1 MPTLLS
7 VFGVKPLRI
16 GGTETF
22 ARELSLQL
30 GERGWKSVLCFLSE
44 PTKEVQSFLDLPNI
58 SFEVLANS
66 TNGNR
71 HARRNLMRIIG
82 EHRPEKLHLHFVSFL
97 NSYSWL
103 ARIGAVKE
111 VFFTDH
117 HSRPAGYVQARAP
130 FWKRNAVRVIN
141 QPLTKVICVSRYGYE
156 CMTSF
161 DLLPRD
167 RFQMIYNGVD
177 LSRVRTDPQS
187 AMDFRRRYSIP
198 AERAIVTQVSW
209 MIPEKGITDFLAT
222 ARLVLAQNRN
232 VQFVLVGDGV
242 NREQYMNEGAAMG
255 ITDRLTWTGMVED
268 PFGEGVF
275 AAADVVCQFSRWEE
289 VFGWMI
295 AEAMAHSKPV
305 VATRVGGIPEL
316 ITDGVSGHLVDR
328 GDVQA
333 MSNRVLELLG
343 DPELRAR
350 MGGAG
355 REAVSARFDLRK
367 NVTQLIEAYGLAK
380 SCQKSDGN
388 EPRFETIEPG
398 RRTTEYQVNPFPPVA
413 LPNDRA
419 SDTTGFSTRSG
430 KPHELEF

>member
-22 ARELSLQL
+22 ARELSRQL

-44 PTKEVQSFLDLPNI
+44 PTPEVQRFLDLPNI
-58 SFEVLANS
+58 ALEVLANS
-66 TNGNR
+66 TNGNWNTR
-71 HARRNLMRIIG
+71 WNLMRIMSK
-82 EHRPEKLHLHFVSFL
+82 HRPEKLHLHFVSFL

-103 ARIGAVKE
+103 ARVRSIRQ

-130 FWKRNAVRVIN
+130 FWKRNAARLIN

-167 RFQMIYNGVD
+167 RFEMIHNGVD
-177 LSRVRTDPQS
+177 LARVKTDPLV
-187 AMDFRRRYSIP
+187 AIDFRRRYSIS
-198 AERAIVTQVSW
+198 ADRAIVTQVSW
-209 MIPEKGITDFLAT
+209 MIPQKGIADFLAA
-222 ARLVLAQNRN
+222 ARLVLARNRN
-232 VQFVLVGDGV
+232 VQFVLVGDGA
-242 NREQYMNEGAAMG
+242 NRDAYIKDAATME
-255 ITDRLTWTGMVED
+255 IADHVTWTGMVED

-295 AEAMAHSKPV
+295 AEAMAHGKPV

-316 ITDGVSGHLVDR
+316 IEEGVSGHLVSR
-328 GDVQA
+328 GDTTA
-333 MSNRVLELLG
+333 MSERILELLN
-343 DPELRAR
+343 DVDLRRR
-350 MGGAG
+350 MGAAG
-355 REAVSARFDLRK
+355 RATVAAKFDLRK
-367 NVTQLIEAYGLAK
+367 NVAQLIEAYG
-380 SCQKSDGN
+380 
-388 EPRFETIEPG
+388 I
-398 RRTTEYQVNPFPPVA
+398 TE
-413 LPNDRA
+413 
-419 SDTTGFSTRSG
+419 S
-430 KPHELEF
+430 